1 MKPSVMS
8 RYSFPTTEAKS
19 GWVPMLFC
27 LAMAMTLISQV
38 CTVRSSAASWE
49 YDHQCSA
56 QLIKGNIKLGEV
68 GENTRDLSERSSSSV
83 PGTIQTSTSKKAP
96 IPSSTQ
102 VAMVSMLCT
111 G

>member
-1 MKPSVMS
+1 MRPSVMS

-56 QLIKGNIKLGEV
+56 QLIKGNIKLEEV
-68 GENTRDLSERSSSSV
+68 GETPE
-83 PGTIQTSTSKKAP
+83 TSANVVAP
-96 IPSSTQ
+96 QYLAPYKL
-102 VAMVSMLCT
+102 VHPRRHRYHPARK
-111 G
+111 